1 MASRVRATLVLAALL
16 CGLGA
21 LVWTSGAVA
30 GPAVST
36 TTPFAYGATNPC
48 TGEPFTGTG
57 TLHLVVSENL
67 SPSGML
73 QSHFEARLD
82 GLQAVTMTGKRYV
95 VQNTEAHSFGFDTTD
110 GAPAHETFETT
121 AHFVRQ
127 GEDGG
132 SILGDDFYE
141 RLFTH
146 ITANANGDVTALKV
160 EPEATCR

>member
-1 MASRVRATLVLAALL
+1 
-16 CGLGA
+16 
-21 LVWTSGAVA
+21 
-30 GPAVST
+30 
-36 TTPFAYGATNPC
+36 
-48 TGEPFTGTG
+48 
-57 TLHLVVSENL
+57 
-67 SPSGML
+67 ML

-121 AHFVRQ
+121 AHFVRR
-127 GEDGG
+127 GEDG
-132 SILGDDFYE
+132 GDDFYE

-146 ITANANGDVTALKV
+146 ITANANGDVTALNV